1 MTDTVTLV
9 RIRSGFVNVPDS
21 FEVYEPGRV
30 IDELREETDTWSLPD
45 GYTVDRAGNGALAIY
60 DPHGTYCEIAPHPSG
75 RPQLISGFGKGAPVL
90 KKEDRPR

>member
-9 RIRSGFVNVPDS
+9 HIRSGFVNVPDS

-45 GYTVDRAGNGALAIY
+45 GYTVARAGNGALAIY
-60 DPHGTYCEIAPHPSG
+60 DPHGTYCEIVQHSSG
-75 RPQLISGFGKGAPVL
+75 RLQLVSGYGKSAPVL
-90 KKEDRPR
+90 ARA